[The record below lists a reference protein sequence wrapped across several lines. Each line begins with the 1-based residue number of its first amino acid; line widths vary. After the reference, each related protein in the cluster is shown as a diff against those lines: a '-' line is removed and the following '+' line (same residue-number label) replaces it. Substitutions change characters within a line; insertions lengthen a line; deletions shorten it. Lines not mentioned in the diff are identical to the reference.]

1 MIDAQLPGK
10 WKTYESSITVNE
22 STRAKILVEE
32 SQPVVLPAISGETAL
47 PGESAVRQRVLSGG
61 QRVFD
66 GSFSSTD
73 GVAKSVLIWIGT
85 VLTRQANMGVA
96 SVTGTNAINR
106 TTGSFL
112 TDGWKAGDGVMMF
125 DAPTAANNG
134 VLGIVTAVTAL
145 ALTCNGTPFTNETLT
160 TVRVLRVALRTRR
173 GVPINA
179 GNTDSAPAV
188 QLIGG
193 AQDPSAFLSPDTG
206 ISLDEN
212 SVIAYSAVA
221 ALSALPAQI
230 NAFACSA
237 MY

>member
-10 WKTYESSITVNE
+10 WKTYETSITINE
-22 STRAKILVEE
+22 GLRAKILVQE
-32 SQPVVLPAISGETAL
+32 SQPVVLPVISGESSL
-47 PGESAVRQRVLSGG
+47 PGETSVRQRVLSGG

-73 GVAKSVLIWIGT
+73 GVARSVLIWIGT
-85 VLTRQANMGVA
+85 VLTRQTNMGVA
-96 SVTGTNAINR
+96 STAGTNTINR

-112 TDGWKAGDGVMMF
+112 TDGWLPGDGVMMF

-134 VLGIVTAVTAL
+134 VLGVVTAVTA
-145 ALTCNGTPFTNETLT
+145 TVITVNGTPFTNETLT
-160 TVRVLRVALRTRR
+160 TVRVCRVAQRTRR
-173 GVPINA
+173 ALAINA

-193 AQDPSAFLSPDTG
+193 SQDPSAFLSPDAG

-212 SVIAYSAVA
+212 SIIAVSVPVAV
-221 ALSALPAQI
+221 SILPAQI
-230 NAFACSA
+230 EAFAVSA
-237 MY
+237 LY